1 MWYLFTPK
9 NKSEDWRREEHKVRK
24 TEGGGGGRR
33 GGGNLHRVRSFEVLA
48 FPD

>member
-33 GGGNLHRVRSFEVLA
+33 GGGTFTGLGALKF
-48 FPD
+48 